1 MSQVFH
7 LAAVLQALYG
17 EVPSFHWNVARTPS
31 RGSHPKVL
39 MIHGFQGKDRDFS
52 MELSI
57 LEKIYPSSE
66 CTLWRWNT
74 PEVDFYE
81 IPSHWEKA
89 VQDHVQ
95 AADDLFHDIRSMSAK
110 EQQQLILV
118 GHSLGGGIVIHAL
131 AKCKRAR
138 IKIDHFV
145 LLGAAINNDDPDI
158 VRALDATTNRSFNL
172 VNTWDYALAAYLVA
186 QQAPAL
192 GTGSAL
198 AEDDRLCELA
208 FNDKMGIAHDALF
221 YLMNFQK
228 CLENKQGQSITGI
241 HPLSLLTELG
251 SNFTKFLEDNF

>member
-7 LAAVLQALYG
+7 LAAILQALYG
-17 EVPSFHWNVARTPS
+17 EVPSFRSNMTRTPS

-52 MELSI
+52 LELRV
-57 LEKIYPSSE
+57 LKKIYPSSE
-66 CTLWRWNT
+66 CTPWRWNT

-89 VQDHVQ
+89 VQDQVQ
-95 AADDLFHDIRSMSAK
+95 AAEDLFRDIQSMSSE
-110 EQQQLILV
+110 EQRRLILV

-131 AKCKRAR
+131 AKCQKTN
-138 IKIDHFV
+138 IKIDHFL

-158 VRALDATTNRSFNL
+158 ARALDATTNRSINL
-172 VNTWDYALAAYLVA
+172 VNTWDYALAAYLIV

-198 AEDDRLCELA
+198 ANDDRLCELA
-208 FNDKMGIAHDALF
+208 FNEKMGIAHDALF

-228 CLENKQGQSITGI
+228 CLENKQVPSEAGITT
-241 HPLSLLTELG
+241 LSLLGELG
-251 SNFTKFLEDNF
+251 ANLTRFFENGF